1 MRLSILGLILLS
13 PSVVEAQVVAELDDY
28 WAEVARTVE
37 EGDFAGYSR
46 LYHADAVLV
55 NLELGTSYPIA
66 QALAGW
72 EQGFVDTR
80 EGKAQA
86 SVTFRFT
93 QRIHD
98 ETTAHE
104 AGIFRYSLKPEDGNQ
119 TVSAVHFEGLLVR
132 KDGVW
137 LMVMEYQ
144 KQPATEEEWEAALPT
159 RQGS

>member
-1 MRLSILGLILLS
+1 MKSTLIRLSILGLVLLS
-13 PSVVEAQVVAELDDY
+13 PSVVEAQIIAELDNY

-37 EGDFAGYSR
+37 EGDFEGYGR
-46 LYHADAVLV
+46 LYHPEAVLV
-55 NLELGTSYPIA
+55 NLGSGTSYPIR

-93 QRIHD
+93 QRLHD

-104 AGIFRYSLKPEDGNQ
+104 TGIFRYTFKPEAGNE
-119 TVSAVHFEGLLVR
+119 TVSMVHFEGLLVQR
-132 KDGVW
+132 DGAW

-144 KQPATEEEWEAALPT
+144 KQPATEEEWETAN
-159 RQGS
+159 